1 MRNTTN
7 NNSRVKQLD
16 LRDINKSEA
25 RRSANESYQKAL
37 SNNKLNI
44 DDSPEESEG
53 VYIISVAAKI
63 LAMHPQTLRKY
74 ERTGLISP
82 SRTTGM
88 LRLYSGQ
95 DIDKIKL
102 IKYLVDDIG
111 MNLSGVGFVLDTFDE
126 LYKAKKSISNIYNS
140 PNSSQFHPELQH
152 LLSIV
157 NKPFSNIKQSA
168 GKFYE

>member
-25 RRSANESYQKAL
+25 RRSANKSYQKAL

-44 DDSPEESEG
+44 DGSPEESEG

-102 IKYLVDDIG
+102 
-111 MNLSGVGFVLDTFDE
+111 T
-126 LYKAKKSISNIYNS
+126 
-140 PNSSQFHPELQH
+140 
-152 LLSIV
+152 
-157 NKPFSNIKQSA
+157 
-168 GKFYE
+168 